1 MPKQSLLTNQQ
12 IEAFILRHRLP
23 AKFRNLIDEHYL
35 CLVSWVMQKRVANQ
49 VLFIGINGAQGTGK
63 STLAAFLRFA
73 LKFGAGWRVA
83 VLSIDD
89 FYLTKWERERLAAH
103 IHPLLKTRG
112 VPGTHDLK
120 LLSTCLAD
128 LRSLAACTDLQ
139 LPCFDKARD
148 DRVVAEAWPVISGP
162 IDVIILEGW
171 CVGSAPQQGDEL
183 RQAINP
189 LEEQQDASGEW
200 RRFVNDQLAG
210 DYAELFAQLDALV
223 FLQAPDF
230 DAVYRWR
237 LEQEEK
243 LAAVTADNGADIM
256 NKEQIAGFIQ
266 HYERITRANFVA
278 LPKTADVVLELD
290 TDHDC
295 VQVHYATAFN

>member
-1 MPKQSLLTNQQ
+1 MNGTRDNGP
-12 IEAFILRHRLP
+12 R
-23 AKFRNLIDEHYL
+23 FRNNPIVS
-35 CLVSWVMQKRVANQ
+35 CLV
-49 VLFIGINGAQGTGK
+49 
-63 STLAAFLRFA
+63 
-73 LKFGAGWRVA
+73 
-83 VLSIDD
+83 
-89 FYLTKWERERLAAH
+89 
-103 IHPLLKTRG
+103 KTRQLQ
-112 VPGTHDLK
+112 VGTRREA
-120 LLSTCLAD
+120 SEIG
-128 LRSLAACTDLQ
+128 
-139 LPCFDKARD
+139 KARD

-266 HYERITRANFVA
+266 HYERITRENFVA

-290 TDHDC
+290 SDHDC